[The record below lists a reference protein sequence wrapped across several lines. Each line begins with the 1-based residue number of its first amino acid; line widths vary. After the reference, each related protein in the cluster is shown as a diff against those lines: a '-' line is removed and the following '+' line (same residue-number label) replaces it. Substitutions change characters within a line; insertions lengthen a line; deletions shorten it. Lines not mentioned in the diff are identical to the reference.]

1 MQVANGEA
9 MHNIMKAT
17 QADAKQSRIL
27 AIQSQKLAE
36 KMKEDSIAMKTV
48 RMSPKPD
55 MNFRKTNIGRSLCL
69 PSFSFRAHLS
79 RYGLHQIN
87 FKTRYLLTCF
97 RPY

>member
-48 RMSPKPD
+48 C
-55 MNFRKTNIGRSLCL
+55 MNPEADIHCRVTNFGRLPCL
-69 PSFSFRAHLS
+69 PLFSFQAHLS
-79 RYGLHQIN
+79 RYGIHHTN
-87 FKTRYLLTCF
+87 VMM
-97 RPY
+97 

>member
-36 KMKEDSIAMKTV
+36 RMKEDSIAMKTV
-48 RMSPKPD
+48 GMNPD
-55 MNFRKTNIGRSLCL
+55 IHFRKTNAGRSPCL
-69 PSFSFRAHLS
+69 PSFSFLVHLS
-79 RYGLHQIN
+79 Q
-87 FKTRYLLTCF
+87 
-97 RPY
+97 